1 VDRERFFVVIANER
15 RQIAT
20 LVDGLDDTQLATPS
34 VGGRFATV
42 AAGDP
47 VAAASAILGEPDSV
61 RQGWV
66 DTATLAAELG
76 KLAPLVCAA
85 AELCGLAIFDD
96 T

>member
-1 VDRERFFVVIANER
+1 LIRI
-15 RQIAT
+15 QLISQAT
-20 LVDGLDDTQLATPS
+20 GVWMQLQAAAYS
-34 VGGRFATV
+34 
-42 AAGDP
+42 AGDP
-47 VAAASAILGEPDSV
+47 VVAASAIVGEPDSV

>member
-1 VDRERFFVVIANER
+1 MVRI
-15 RQIAT
+15 QLISQAT
-20 LVDGLDDTQLATPS
+20 GVWMQLQ
-34 VGGRFATV
+34 
-42 AAGDP
+42 AAAYSADDP
-47 VAAASAILGEPDSV
+47 VAAASAIVGEPDSV